1 MLAKNNDYIDSFGL
15 DKAPTVSSIPFYCTS
30 TKLIIPA
37 GLWDQRKHDFSK
49 NEPKTKCMCIKL
61 MT

>member
-49 NEPKTKCMCIKL
+49 NEPKTI
-61 MT
+61 